1 MTRAEA
7 IHAVVSRLT
16 DELVVICNGFPSREA
31 FAFRDRPE
39 HFYMIGS
46 MGLAPAIGV
55 GLALAQPSRTV
66 VVCDGDGNVL
76 MNMGTLAT
84 IAAQQPKNL
93 LHIVFDNEVYGSTGN
108 QATLSKRVPLD
119 AVAKS
124 CGYASV
130 HRIVEQDVLR
140 ETVDR
145 MLQTPGPGFLLVK
158 VSTRV
163 ENVPRVDVDPAAI
176 TERFMK
182 AANGTPE

>member
-7 IHAVVSRLT
+7 IQAVLSKLS

-46 MGLAPAIGV
+46 MGLTPAIGIGV
-55 GLALAQPSRTV
+55 ALAQPSRTV
-66 VVCDGDGNVL
+66 VVFDGDGNVL

-84 IAAQQPKNL
+84 IAAKQPKNL
-93 LHIVFDNEVYGSTGN
+93 LHIVFDNEVYGSTGD
-108 QATLSKRVPLD
+108 QATLSQRVPLD
-119 AVAKS
+119 VVAES

-130 HRIVEQDVLR
+130 RRVVERDVLR
-140 ETVDR
+140 ETVDQ
-145 MLQTPGPGFLLVK
+145 MLKTPGPGFVLVK

-163 ENVPRVDVDPAAI
+163 NTVPRVDIEPDAM
-176 TERFMK
+176 TQRFMK
-182 AANGTPE
+182 AATEMPP